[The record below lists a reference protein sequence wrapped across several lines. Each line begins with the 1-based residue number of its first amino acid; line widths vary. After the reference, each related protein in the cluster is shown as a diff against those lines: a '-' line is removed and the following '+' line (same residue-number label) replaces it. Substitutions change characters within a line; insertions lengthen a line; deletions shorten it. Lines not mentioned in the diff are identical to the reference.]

1 MTKEA
6 VTNMTGGQYV
16 LNSYA
21 FHSRQII
28 STLSSYLPAGF
39 EKSKIENLFVEIDKE
54 SDQFEK
60 LLFTDNPDKIRKRA
74 LISSTFATA
83 YRVKHVTKVFQDL
96 RNCKLTAPQLFKR
109 VATVPVATTFTI
121 PSFNAAQKDCRN
133 DLNLVV
139 APY

>member
-96 RNCKLTAPQLFKR
+96 RNCKLTAP
-109 VATVPVATTFTI
+109 
-121 PSFNAAQKDCRN
+121 
-133 DLNLVV
+133 
-139 APY
+139 